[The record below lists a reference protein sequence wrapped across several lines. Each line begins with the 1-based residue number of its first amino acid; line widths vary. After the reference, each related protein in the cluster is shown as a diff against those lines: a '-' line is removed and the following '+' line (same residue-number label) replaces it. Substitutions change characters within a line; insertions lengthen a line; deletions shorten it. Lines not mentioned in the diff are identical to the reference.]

1 MQRTP
6 RNQRFRGVIVAYEKG
21 CDNMLKKSYLGFWI
35 WTIVYIAAVM
45 CMAYLPIHNT
55 DILVRIIFNFT
66 NIAITALTIIMFIN
80 EKIYWYNGISYE
92 QAVSAGSDRRKA
104 YALKHVK
111 VFGTATL
118 IYLIISL
125 ITGLLNISFWV
136 DTLIYTLI
144 IVIAAV
150 STMKFNL

>member
-6 RNQRFRGVIVAYEKG
+6 RNRRFRGVIVAYEKG
-21 CDNMLKKSYLGFWI
+21 CDIMLKKSYFGFWI
-35 WTIVYIAAVM
+35 WTIVYTVSVM
-45 CMAYLPIHNT
+45 CMSFLPIHNT
-55 DILVRIIFNFT
+55 DLLIRIIFNYT
-66 NIAITALTIIMFIN
+66 NLAITVLTIIMFIN
-80 EKIYWYNGISYE
+80 EKIFWYNGISYE
-92 QAVSAGSDRRKA
+92 QAASAGSDRRKA

-118 IYLIISL
+118 IYLIVSL

-144 IVIAAV
+144 IIVAAV
-150 STMKFNL
+150 STMKFKL